1 MSTTYTVRHLTRY
14 SYSYPVTLSH
24 HAAHLLPR
32 VADRQLCHLARLTI
46 HPRPSGQRQRKDF
59 FGNPLSL
66 FSIDQSHSEL
76 TVLSESRVTVS
87 PVRPPAPSQT
97 VPWEMVAALL
107 AQPVAPGGE
116 LIGERGEGAIAALA
130 GVEPVDVLEAT
141 RYLYESPMIPALS
154 ELADFARQSFTPGRP
169 ILEAALDLTQ
179 RIFQDFTYDP
189 DATDIATPLACVLAE
204 KRGVCQDFAHVQ
216 IGALRALGL
225 AARYVSGY
233 LLTGNGL
240 GDKADQKAKDLIG
253 NDASHAW
260 VSVWIPGVGWI
271 DLDPTNNKL
280 ALEEHVVVAW
290 GRDFDDVS
298 PIKGVMV
305 GGGEHSVTVE
315 VAVIPEAL

>member
-1 MSTTYTVRHLTRY
+1 MSTTYTIRHLTRY
-14 SYSYPVTLSH
+14 TYSYPVTLSH

-32 VADRQLCHLARLTI
+32 VAERQLCHLARLTI

-66 FSIDQSHSEL
+66 FSVDQSHSEL
-76 TVLSESRVTVS
+76 VVLSESRVTVA
-87 PVRPPAPSQT
+87 PVRPPLPSQT
-97 VPWEMVAALL
+97 IAWESAAAIL
-107 AQPVAPGGE
+107 AQPVTPGGD
-116 LIGERGEGAIAALA
+116 LIKGAGA
-130 GVEPVDVLEAT
+130 GIEVNEVLEAT
-141 RYLYESPMIPALS
+141 RYLYESPMVPALP
-154 ELADFARQSFTPGRP
+154 ELAAFARESFTPSRP
-169 ILEAALDLTQ
+169 LLEAALDLTQ
-179 RIFQDFTYDP
+179 RIFRDFRYDP
-189 DATDIATPLACVLAE
+189 EATDIATPLAQVLAE

-240 GDKADQKAKDLIG
+240 GDPADQRAKELIG

-260 VSVWIPGVGWI
+260 VSLWVPGHGWI
-271 DLDPTNNKL
+271 DLDPTNNKF

-305 GGGEHSVTVE
+305 GGGDHSVTVE
-315 VAVIPEAL
+315 VAVVPEPL